1 MQAPMSDDVRR
12 ILADPK
18 AARDFMRQLITG
30 RRHDENAVISVE
42 LDGKKYQFQRIG
54 HKARNRSNH

>member
-1 MQAPMSDDVRR
+1 MSDDVRR

-30 RRHDENAVISVE
+30 RRQDENAVISVE
-42 LDGKKYQFQRIG
+42 LAGKKYQFQRIG
-54 HKARNRSNH
+54 HKARNRSND

>member
-12 ILADPK
+12 ILANPK

-30 RRHDENAVISVE
+30 RRQDENAIISVE
-42 LDGKKYQFQRIG
+42 LDGKKYEFQRMG
-54 HKARNRSNH
+54 HKAHSRSNN